1 MDSTTNTKII
11 ILARYFYLP
20 EASEDDVEYI
30 LEVTKRE
37 LDKHAYRTTRR
48 VGYNNAQTGMFEARY
63 EVKITF
69 TTYFTDTQVQ
79 KTLFKLRL
87 KYPEIKLFSG

>member
-1 MDSTTNTKII
+1 MDTATNTQII

-20 EASEDDVEYI
+20 DASEDDTEYV
-30 LEVTKRE
+30 LEVTRRE
-37 LDKHAYRTTRR
+37 LDKHAYATSRR
-48 VGYNNAQTGMFEARY
+48 IRYNNAQTGMYQARY
-63 EVKITF
+63 EMKITF
-69 TTYFTDTQVQ
+69 TTYFTDKQIQ